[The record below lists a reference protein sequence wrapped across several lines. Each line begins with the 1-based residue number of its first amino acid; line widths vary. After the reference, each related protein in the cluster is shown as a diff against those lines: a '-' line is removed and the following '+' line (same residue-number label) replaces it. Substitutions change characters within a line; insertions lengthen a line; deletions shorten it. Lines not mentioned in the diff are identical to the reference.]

1 MPRVAIVCAL
11 APLIINACGGHEPR
25 ETGRQ
30 SAAAARVSAPQ
41 DTTFAGTTAPVQR
54 TARPGTPP
62 RVLRSVA
69 ATSGPGY
76 DRVVFEFAEDSVP
89 GYHVEYTT
97 KPVRRCG
104 SGDPV
109 TVAGAAKVV
118 VRFEPAQAHDERG
131 NPTLAERERALGLP
145 AVREMKL
152 VCDFEGQVEWV
163 LGVVAAGPYR
173 VLDSPGGGRGRVV
186 VDIRHRP

>member
-41 DTTFAGTTAPVQR
+41 DTSFPGTTAPG
-54 TARPGTPP
+54 RP
-62 RVLRSVA
+62 A
-69 ATSGPGY
+69 A
-76 DRVVFEFAEDSVP
+76 
-89 GYHVEYTT
+89 
-97 KPVRRCG
+97 
-104 SGDPV
+104 
-109 TVAGAAKVV
+109 
-118 VRFEPAQAHDERG
+118 
-131 NPTLAERERALGLP
+131 
-145 AVREMKL
+145 REMKL
-152 VCDFEGQVEWV
+152 VCDFEGQAEWV

-173 VLDSPGGGRGRVV
+173 VLASPGPGRLV

>member
-1 MPRVAIVCAL
+1 MPRVAIVFAL
-11 APLIINACGGHEPR
+11 APLVINACGGHEPR

-41 DTTFAGTTAPVQR
+41 DTSFAGTMAPVQR

-62 RVLRSVA
+62 RVLRGVA

-97 KPVRRCG
+97 RSYPG
-104 SGDPV
+104 P
-109 TVAGAAKVV
+109 
-118 VRFEPAQAHDERG
+118 E
-131 NPTLAERERALGLP
+131 
-145 AVREMKL
+145 
-152 VCDFEGQVEWV
+152 
-163 LGVVAAGPYR
+163 VAATPRRTRGG
-173 VLDSPGGGRGRVV
+173 VPGRSEE
-186 VDIRHRP
+186 H

>member
-41 DTTFAGTTAPVQR
+41 DTSFAGTTAPVQR
-54 TARPGTPP
+54 AAPPGTPP

-76 DRVVFEFAEDSVP
+76 DRVVFEFTEDSVP

-109 TVAGAAKVV
+109 SVAGAGGLV
-118 VRFEPAQAHDERG
+118 VR
-131 NPTLAERERALGLP
+131 
-145 AVREMKL
+145 
-152 VCDFEGQVEWV
+152 
-163 LGVVAAGPYR
+163 VAAGQA
-173 VLDSPGGGRGRVV
+173 GGTRGRRDV
-186 VDIRHRP
+186 RARGP